1 MPILNNKLLLLI
13 FFSTVI
19 FLNGCKEHDEEVL
32 PIAPAT
38 QLNERISEIM
48 KEWYL
53 WNDQLPTLDLI
64 KYSTPQAL
72 LADLRYKDIDK
83 WSYIEDEETFDQY
96 YKSGEY
102 YGYGFGMK
110 LDPDRN
116 LRVSFV
122 YKDSPMDRV
131 DVTRGY
137 KILKING
144 KSVADLLASNS
155 LNSAW
160 GEDKEGVAS
169 TVEVEDLEGRVRQV
183 TVKKEAVKI
192 NSVLHNEVK
201 NINGKKVGYLV
212 FNNFIDKS
220 VEELNEAF
228 TEFKNE
234 NITDLILDLR
244 YNGGGSLHVA
254 QHLAN
259 LLAASKGGSSK
270 FVELTYN
277 EQKKASNEPYTFKIE
292 SSSLSL
298 DRLVVITSR
307 RTASASEAIIN
318 GLRPYLE
325 VVTVGDYTSGKPV
338 GMNVWRIDGYA
349 LVPITFKVANS
360 LGEAEY
366 FDGIA
371 PDGFRND
378 DLTALMGDVE
388 EGCLKESL
396 YYLENG
402 IFSSSIARKGELQ
415 QPDQQIELT
424 GFKAEVGAF

>member
-1 MPILNNKLLLLI
+1 MSILNRKILLLI
-13 FFSTVI
+13 IIPLSI

-32 PIAPAT
+32 PVEPA
-38 QLNERISEIM
+38 SELYEKINDIM

-53 WNDQLPTLDLI
+53 WNDQLPSLNLSDY
-64 KYSTPQAL
+64 KTPQSL
-72 LADLRYKDIDK
+72 MRDLRFKDIDR
-83 WSYIEDEETFDQY
+83 WSYVEDEKTFDEY
-96 YKSGEY
+96 YKSGQY
-102 YGYGFGMK
+102 HGYGFGMK
-110 LDPDRN
+110 IDPDNN

-131 DVTRGY
+131 QVTRGY

-144 KSVADLLASNS
+144 KSVADLLATNS
-155 LNSAW
+155 LGSAW

-169 TVEVEDLEGRVRQV
+169 TVEVEDLAGQVRQV
-183 TVKKEAVKI
+183 VVKKEAVKI
-192 NSVLHNEVK
+192 NSVLHSEVK
-201 NINGKKVGYLV
+201 SLNGKKIGYLV

-228 TEFKNE
+228 TLFNSE
-234 NITDLILDLR
+234 NISELILDLR

-259 LLAASKGGSSK
+259 LIAASKGGSSK

-277 EQKKASNEPYTFKIE
+277 EQKKGSNEPYTFKME
-292 SSSLSL
+292 SLSLSL
-298 DRLVVITSR
+298 DRMVVITTKG
-307 RTASASEAIIN
+307 TASASEAIIN
-318 GLRPYLE
+318 GLRPFLE

-338 GMNVWRIDGYA
+338 GMNVWRVGGYA

-360 LGEAEY
+360 LGAADY
-366 FDGIA
+366 FGGIA
-371 PDGFRND
+371 PDGATID

-388 EGCLKESL
+388 EKCLKESL
-396 YYLENG
+396 FYLENG
-402 IFSSSIARKGELQ
+402 VFSSSITRRGELP